1 MTWER
6 FTLLFPLWTLL
17 GALLALLH
25 PPLFIWFKGP
35 LIALGLGVIMLGMG
49 VGLTP
54 ADFVRVG
61 RRPRAMLLGVLVQFL
76 VMPALAAGIAAAL
89 HLPAPLAVGLIL
101 VGCCPGGTA
110 SNVVALIGRGDVA
123 LSVVMTTISTL
134 AAVVLTPRLTQVLA
148 SQYVPVDGWA
158 LFLAVLQVVLLPVT
172 VGVVLKRGLPGVAQR
187 IEPVMPP
194 LAVMAIVMIVSSIVG
209 SQTAVLR
216 QQGPVL
222 ILACLLLH
230 GGGFLLGWLIP
241 RLAGQSVQAQRTISI
256 EVGMQNSGLAV
267 VLARSGGF
275 ASPLTALPG
284 AISAVIHCLIGSAL
298 AAVWRRRRSPCLAV
312 EARCSSSR
320 LGRVPVVEFKQQ
332 AGGEATGDAPCHEQI
347 ADPGEQRRR
356 IGCGCQALF
365 EGLQLLH
372 VAAAPQGIDQGVFSR
387 PRLGELRL
395 VTGIRGAQSPPSWQN
410 CHGTGAVPLSW
421 PFLRCMACCIDARLI
436 SMGPWGDGW
445 RHLFHASSLVPRSPG
460 RWWGSMKRCA
470 GCLQRRQA
478 W

>member
-1 MTWER
+1 MTAEPEVVIARQINELASTGGILQLPGLLAGVQAPQASAAGWGDGRSVVPHHNSLESALNKDGRSPLIVMTWER

-298 AAVWRRRRSPCLAV
+298 AA
-312 EARCSSSR
+312 
-320 LGRVPVVEFKQQ
+320 F
-332 AGGEATGDAPCHEQI
+332 
-347 ADPGEQRRR
+347 
-356 IGCGCQALF
+356 
-365 EGLQLLH
+365 
-372 VAAAPQGIDQGVFSR
+372 
-387 PRLGELRL
+387 
-395 VTGIRGAQSPPSWQN
+395 
-410 CHGTGAVPLSW
+410 
-421 PFLRCMACCIDARLI
+421 
-436 SMGPWGDGW
+436 W
-445 RHLFHASSLVPRSPG
+445 RHQPYSNCR
-460 RWWGSMKRCA
+460 
-470 GCLQRRQA
+470 
-478 W
+478 